1 VESLHVPDPE
11 HRLRVLS
18 GRRSGLRLTVA
29 WTFLSG
35 KGREAFRAQLAV
47 DNATWT
53 RGRGWALWKSLK
65 TLVRHR
71 TTNPA
76 SAAECRRVIADVL
89 AEHEKGEMKPG

>member
-1 VESLHVPDPE
+1 MTTPT
-11 HRLRVLS
+11 
-18 GRRSGLRLTVA
+18 GT
-29 WTFLSG
+29 
-35 KGREAFRAQLAV
+35 
-47 DNATWT
+47 
-53 RGRGWALWKSLK
+53 LK